1 MCTVY
6 LHGLGQT
13 PASWEAVI
21 ARLES
26 AGRSECLDLTRLC
39 RGEQAAYK
47 SLYEGLSAICSEIDE
62 PIDLC
67 GLSLGAVLA
76 LQYTAEHSEKVNSL
90 VLIAAQYKMPKGLLK
105 LQNVLF
111 RFMPESMFWQTGF
124 GKREFIQLCESM
136 MELDFGDLIQNIS
149 CPAFIVCGERD
160 HANKKAAVRLADLL
174 QNAELKILSG
184 VGHEVNTEAPERLAE
199 ALRVFYGR
207 VQ

>member
-1 MCTVY
+1 MCTIY

-21 ARLES
+21 ARP
-26 AGRSECLDLTRLC
+26 DLTRPC
-39 RGEQAAYK
+39 RGKQAAYK
-47 SLYEGLSAICSEIDE
+47 SLYEGFSAVCSEIDE
-62 PIDLC
+62 PINLC
-67 GLSLGAVLA
+67 GLSLGGVLA
-76 LQYTAEHSEKVNSL
+76 LQYAVEHPEKVNSL

-105 LQNVLF
+105 MQNVLF
-111 RFMPESMFWQTGF
+111 RFMPEAMFRQTGF
-124 GKREFIQLCESM
+124 GKREFIQLCKTM
-136 MELDFGDLIQNIS
+136 MELDFSDSLRNIS

-174 QNAELKILSG
+174 QNAELKIIG
-184 VGHEVNTEAPERLAE
+184 GAGHEVNKEAPERLAE